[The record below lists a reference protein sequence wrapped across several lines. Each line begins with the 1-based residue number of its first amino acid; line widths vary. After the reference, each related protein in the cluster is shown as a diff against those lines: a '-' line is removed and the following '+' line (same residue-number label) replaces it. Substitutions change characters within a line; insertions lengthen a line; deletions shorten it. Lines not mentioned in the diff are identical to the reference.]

1 MANLV
6 FRSRITQ
13 TDPQSNPVLIIGQVK
28 HLTQL
33 RFNDIR
39 PKLEPR
45 VNEETFKLAVSS
57 LHPSPTDSRSLWL
70 NLATV
75 AALPVKCSR
84 HNTPSR
90 AHSITKIVQSSVYG
104 DSDESIVVSVCL
116 IIVILSIPVNMLTL
130 QKKVLIKKALSQFF
144 CHFQQVK
151 LISSVMDF

>member
-6 FRSRITQ
+6 FRSGLTQ
-13 TDPQSNPVLIIGQVK
+13 TDPQSNPVVIIGQVK

-57 LHPSPTDSRSLWL
+57 LHPSPTDTRSLWL

-90 AHSITKIVQSSVYG
+90 AHSITKIVQSSIYG
-104 DSDESIVVSVCL
+104 DSDESIVVSVSL
-116 IIVILSIPVNMLTL
+116 ILCCPYQLRANCVGQICS
-130 QKKVLIKKALSQFF
+130 VLIFF
-144 CHFQQVK
+144 VFNS
-151 LISSVMDF
+151 L